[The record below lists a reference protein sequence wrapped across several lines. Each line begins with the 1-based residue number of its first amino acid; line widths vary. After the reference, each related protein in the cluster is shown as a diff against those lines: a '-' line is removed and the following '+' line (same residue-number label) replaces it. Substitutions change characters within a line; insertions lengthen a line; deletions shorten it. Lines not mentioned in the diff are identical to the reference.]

1 MHQPDPPAG
10 SPDSDATEAQIPLRA
25 ADAGSQLQAGAQL
38 GVYVIRRVLGEG
50 GMGRVYLAEQT
61 RPVRR
66 EVALKLIRDQVA
78 SPLARAYFDVERQA
92 LAQMQHPAI
101 AQVFD
106 AGTTEQGQPYLAMEV
121 VEGRP
126 ITRFCREERL
136 SLSQRLALFA
146 RVCNGVQHAHQKG
159 VIHRDLKPANV
170 LVRLVDGEPMPKII
184 DFGIAIGGNAPADGA
199 SVSATA
205 TDRAGTAIY
214 MSPEQAGLQHRDIDT
229 RSDVYSLGVMLCE
242 VLTDAD
248 ASALTSHAHRS
259 ARAPHETLLT
269 ALVSDADIG
278 ETPSNSSALLAAA
291 RKLPAELRAVLRR
304 ALATDRADRYD
315 SAAALA
321 DDLERFR
328 EQRPLKA
335 MPQTRWYLARTFIAR
350 HRLGLAASAVIT
362 VSLIVGIA
370 LALDGLARAR
380 KSAALAQIE
389 AAKAVQVADFARSI
403 LAGIDPDRAKG
414 MDRSLMRM
422 VLDSAAER
430 AGRELSAQPAVR
442 ASIERTIAD
451 SYASLGELA
460 LADTHFTASI
470 EAARTAKLKPTE
482 IAHTAMHAARN
493 LDNQNHAQGAL
504 DMAVKAFAMV
514 AALPAD
520 DRDRLAI
527 ESSLASIEGA
537 SGKPDAGRNR
547 LLRILARQRA
557 LFGDDSEDALATI
570 ESLAAIDID
579 TAQLDEARTL
589 DEELLTQRRKRY
601 GDEHSRTLAAINDL
615 AIIALEQKRYA
626 DAEKLLAPEL
636 AVYERVFGKE
646 HPLTLRLISNLG
658 GAIRQQNRNDEA
670 RPYYER
676 ALALAQKLHG
686 PASPA
691 TVIGESNLSLL
702 LRDAGD
708 LASADAHART
718 AATNADAAF
727 GDNAMRAIMYR
738 EWATILIREQRYA
751 EAEKQLDRAWA
762 VFSSAEGF
770 GPQHTRSQDVVD
782 SYIELY
788 KAWNKPANA
797 ATWQAKKI
805 APASVP

>member
-1 MHQPDPPAG
+1 MHQPDSPIG
-10 SPDSDATEAQIPLRA
+10 SPESDATEVQIPHSV
-25 ADAGSQLQAGAQL
+25 ADAGTELQAGAQL
-38 GVYVIRRVLGEG
+38 GVYVILRVLGEG

-66 EVALKLIRDQVA
+66 EVALKLIREQVA

-106 AGTTEQGQPYLAMEV
+106 AGTTEQGYPYLAMEV

-126 ITRFCREERL
+126 ITRFCRDEKL
-136 SLSQRLALFA
+136 TLSQRLKLFA

-170 LVRLVDGEPMPKII
+170 LVRRVDGEPMPKII
-184 DFGIAIGGNAPADGA
+184 DFGIAIGGNASADG
-199 SVSATA
+199 STVTATA

-248 ASALTSHAHRS
+248 ANALTSDAHRS
-259 ARAPHETLLT
+259 IHAPHETLLT
-269 ALVSDADIG
+269 ALVSDAELG
-278 ETPSNSSALLAAA
+278 ETASNSIALLAAA
-291 RKLPAELRAVLRR
+291 RKLPPQLRAVLRK
-304 ALATDRADRYD
+304 ALATDRGDRYD
-315 SAAALA
+315 SAVALA
-321 DDLERFR
+321 DDLERYS
-328 EQRPLKA
+328 QKRPLNA
-335 MPQTRWYLARTFIAR
+335 MPQTRWYLTRTFISR
-350 HRLGLAASAVIT
+350 HRLGLAVAGIVTA
-362 VSLIVGIA
+362 SLIAGIA
-370 LALDGLARAR
+370 LALNGLARAQL
-380 KSAALAQIE
+380 SAALAQIE
-389 AAKAVQVADFARSI
+389 AAKAAQVAEFARSI

-430 AGRELSAQPAVR
+430 AGRELAVQPAVR

-451 SYASLGELA
+451 SYASLGEVA
-460 LADTHFTASI
+460 LATTHFAASI
-470 EAARTAKLKPTE
+470 DAAHAAHLKPVEIARTM
-482 IAHTAMHAARN
+482 MHAARN
-493 LDNQNHAQGAL
+493 LDNQNHAAGAL
-504 DMAVKAFAMV
+504 ETAERAFALV
-514 AALPAD
+514 AGLPAD

-527 ESSLASIEGA
+527 ESNLASIEGD
-537 SGKPDAGRNR
+537 SGKPDAGRTR

-557 LFGDDSEDALATI
+557 LFGGDSEDALASI

-579 TAQLDEARTL
+579 TSRLDEARTL
-589 DEELLTQRRKRY
+589 EEELLAQRRKRY
-601 GDEHSRTLAAINDL
+601 GDEHSKTLAAINGL
-615 AIIALEQKRYA
+615 AIIALEQKRFA
-626 DAEKLLAPEL
+626 DAEKLLTPEL
-636 AVYERVFGKE
+636 PVYERVFGKE

-658 GAIRQQNRNDEA
+658 GAIRQQSRNDEA

-676 ALALAQKLHG
+676 AFALAQKLYG
-686 PASPA
+686 PTSPS
-691 TVIGESNLSLL
+691 TVIAESNLSLL

-708 LASADAHART
+708 LASADTHARNA
-718 AATNADAAF
+718 AATADAAF

-762 VFSSAEGF
+762 IFSVAEGF
-770 GPQHTRSQDVVD
+770 GPKHTRSQDVID
-782 SYIELY
+782 SYVELY
-788 KAWNKPANA
+788 KARNKPENA
-797 ATWQAKKI
+797 ALWQAKKI
-805 APASVP
+805 APANAP